1 MNNRQ
6 TVVRQAYEQAIAQ
19 SNYLQNGISE
29 FLPDSRIG
37 RLELVVTGEYCDFDF
52 DTVEIETIEQSV
64 PQTVID
70 AFDRHVWFSQ
80 YCLTEIYVLKLPV
93 ADRET
98 YAIAVSGLVG
108 DGWDNACKFLEV
120 FDASS
125 EFVGAADVQGETLS
139 WRDRPFD
146 GDDFPTPAPLWAE
159 RENGESDRP
168 TLWSE
173 ATATQ
178 IERND
183 ALTRLFFFFAEE

>member
-6 TVVRQAYEQAIAQ
+6 TTVRQTYEQTIAQ
-19 SNYLQNGISE
+19 SDYLQNGMPE
-29 FLPDSRIG
+29 FLPGSRIG
-37 RLELVVTGEYCDFDF
+37 RLELVVTGKYCDYDF
-52 DTVEIETIEQSV
+52 DTVEIETIAQSV
-64 PQTVID
+64 PQSVID

-80 YCLTEIYVLKLPV
+80 YCLTEISVLKLPV
-93 ADRET
+93 AGQDT

-108 DGWDNACKFLEV
+108 DSWDNACKFLEV
-120 FDASS
+120 FEASG
-125 EFVGAADVQGETLS
+125 EFVGAVDVQGETLD

-159 RENGESDRP
+159 REGEISDHP
-168 TLWSE
+168 PLWSE

-178 IERND
+178 LERND

>member
-19 SNYLQNGISE
+19 SDYLQNGISE

-37 RLELVVTGEYCDFDF
+37 RLELVTTGEYCDFDF

-93 ADRET
+93 ADQET

-108 DGWDNACKFLEV
+108 DGWDNACKFLDV
-120 FDASS
+120 FDTSG
-125 EFVGAADVQGETLS
+125 EFVVAVDVQGEILN

-146 GDDFPTPAPLWAE
+146 GDDFPTPASLWAE
-159 RENGESDRP
+159 RENGDRDRP
-168 TLWSE
+168 PLWSE